1 MTIKNP
7 AKPPLADQRKYLKRL
22 YARVADNNGAKAAFK
37 RAMSGEPEHYR
48 KIYEFVM
55 PAIGHLAKWEQ
66 DYVWMPVACWA
77 IFYPQPIADEEG
89 KVSRD
94 NFGHSCQRL
103 AAGKESKGTERRFRA
118 LLDTSLEDL
127 RSPLTAL
134 VRQMKVAGVTINYP
148 QLLADLR
155 QWEHSSQ
162 YVQDRWAKDFWRVP
176 STPEETST
184 ETAPDRLE
192 LTEGPQDS

>member
-1 MTIKNP
+1 MTAKNP
-7 AKPPLADQRKYLKRL
+7 AKAPLTDQRKYLKRL
-22 YARVADNNGAKAAFK
+22 YARVAENNGAKAAFK

-66 DYVWMPVACWA
+66 DYIWMPVACWA

-134 VRQMKVAGVTINYP
+134 VRQMKVEKVAINYP
-148 QLLADLR
+148 QLLADLKYWGSYR
-155 QWEHSSQ
+155 QS
-162 YVQDRWAKDFWRVP
+162 VQDEWARTFWNTL
-176 STPEETST
+176 STDGEP
-184 ETAPDRLE
+184 LE
-192 LTEGPQDS
+192 NIT